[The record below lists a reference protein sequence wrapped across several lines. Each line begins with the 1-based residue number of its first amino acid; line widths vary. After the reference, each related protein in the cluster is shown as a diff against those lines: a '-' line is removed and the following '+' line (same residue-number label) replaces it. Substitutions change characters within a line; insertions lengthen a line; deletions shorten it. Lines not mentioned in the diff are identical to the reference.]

1 MKDYLIRFLWLDLE
15 NQPITIIMIRNLLV
29 LLVSLTVLPF
39 NSFSQETGAFQ
50 NTITINE
57 PGYNVTRTVYYYV
70 PTDYNAAD
78 SYRLIVGFR
87 GGPHSNAGQFRDQ
100 LTPLSDSLNAII
112 ICTENI
118 GDFNNN
124 EGNVKFLFSHSVAA
138 AVEEYSIDTNF
149 IYITG
154 LSFGGRHTIIV
165 GMDSDSGPISDNIR
179 GIIPFA
185 PGTNSQNV
193 ADYENSTRFP
203 ICTCIGAN
211 DNAFMPVATAFTDN
225 VIENGGTAMLNVIP
239 GVGHTT
245 NFPEF
250 PAEMMECFNF
260 IESAYETTDINEIEK
275 REVKLYPNP
284 TSGKFTIELTN
295 QGEYRIEILNLV
307 GEIVFVNNYSN
318 TRIIRVNP
326 IGLKPGLYIVNV
338 FNNNQ
343 PLRSSKLY
351 IK

>member
-1 MKDYLIRFLWLDLE
+1 
-15 NQPITIIMIRNLLV
+15 MIKNLLAIFIIITT
-29 LLVSLTVLPF
+29 LSSPT
-39 NSFSQETGAFQ
+39 FSQETGAFQ
-50 NTITINE
+50 NSITINE

-70 PTDYNAAD
+70 PTDYNISN
-78 SYRLIVGFR
+78 SYKLIVGFR
-87 GGPHSNAGQFRDQ
+87 GGPHTNAGQFRDQ
-100 LTPLSDSLNAII
+100 LTPLSDSLDAII
-112 ICTENI
+112 ICPENI

-149 IYITG
+149 IYATG

-211 DNAFMPVATAFTDN
+211 DNGFMNVATAFTDN

-239 GVGHTT
+239 GIGHTT

-250 PAEMMECFNF
+250 PAEMMECFHF
-260 IESAYETTDINEIEK
+260 IEDAYTTTGINKIEK
-275 REVKLYPNP
+275 QTLKMYPNP
-284 TSGKFTIELTN
+284 ASDSFTIALTN
-295 QGEYRIEILNLV
+295 QGNYKIEIIDLV
-307 GEIVFVNNYSN
+307 GKVVLNNNYLN
-318 TRIIRVNP
+318 TKSIKVHLN
-326 IGLKPGLYIVNV
+326 GLKTGLYIVNV
-338 FNNNQ
+338 FDNNKPVQ
-343 PLRSSKLY
+343 SAKLY

>member
-1 MKDYLIRFLWLDLE
+1 
-15 NQPITIIMIRNLLV
+15 MIKNLLF
-29 LLVSLTVLPF
+29 LFIILVTLPLA
-39 NSFSQETGAFQ
+39 SRSQETGAFQ
-50 NTITINE
+50 NSITINE

-70 PTDYNAAD
+70 PTDYNAAN
-78 SYRLIVGFR
+78 SYKLIVGFR
-87 GGPHSNAGQFRDQ
+87 GGPHTNAGQFRNQ

-112 ICTENI
+112 ICPENI
-118 GDFNNN
+118 SDFNNN

-165 GMDSDSGPISDNIR
+165 GMDSDSGPISNNIR

-211 DNAFMPVATAFTDN
+211 DNGFMSVATTFTDN

-239 GVGHTT
+239 GIGHTT

-250 PAEMMECFNF
+250 SAEMMECFHF
-260 IESAYETTDINEIEK
+260 IENAYQTTGIRELEK
-275 REVKLYPNP
+275 KTIKLFPNP
-284 TSGKFTIELTN
+284 SSGDFTLEM
-295 QGEYRIEILNLV
+295 EE
-307 GEIVFVNNYSN
+307 
-318 TRIIRVNP
+318 
-326 IGLKPGLYIVNV
+326 PGLYTVEIIDLVGKNV
-338 FNNNQ
+338 FKKEYNTSQSIRVQASGLKSGIYIVSVLNNNKTINS
-343 PLRSSKLY
+343 LKLY